1 MMVVGDMKYR
11 TTFLPIIITLQLVL
25 NIVLGVVWITPG
37 SALGI
42 PYGVTIDGRD
52 ISGFEP
58 KSAVSYLKTIKRN
71 APIIKE
77 VILTT
82 VKKNGRCPQR
92 L

>member
-58 KSAVSYLKTIKRN
+58 KSAVSYLKTINAMRRLLKR
-71 APIIKE
+71 
-77 VILTT
+77 LS
-82 VKKNGRCPQR
+82 